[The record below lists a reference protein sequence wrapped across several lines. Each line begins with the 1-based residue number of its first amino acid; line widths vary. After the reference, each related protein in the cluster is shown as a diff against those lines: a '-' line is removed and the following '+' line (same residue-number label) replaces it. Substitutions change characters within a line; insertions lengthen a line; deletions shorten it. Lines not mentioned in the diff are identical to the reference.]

1 MISTAAKRSFAALCV
16 MTLVGLGS
24 LGIGTFGLLQA
35 REETAPPKVEAK
47 HLLTKPLAG
56 EPGKEVDIR
65 LYTFP
70 SGSAVPWHIHPGAH
84 EIEYGLEGT
93 LMIEEDGKPPYPLEA
108 GGTNYLAPGVVHRG
122 WNASKTVPAKIYV
135 VRIKPKDAPL
145 TELAWPKLGPDAATP
160 DAPQAG
166 AYPEP

>member
-1 MISTAAKRSFAALCV
+1 MIARTTTQRIVAVACLALLTG
-16 MTLVGLGS
+16 MAS
-24 LGIGTFGLLQA
+24 APLLFA
-35 REETAPPKVEAK
+35 REDSAPPEVEAE

-65 LYTFP
+65 LYSFP
-70 SGSAVPWHIHPGAH
+70 PGSAVPWHIHPGAH

-93 LMIEEDGKPPYPLEA
+93 LMIEEEGKPPYPLKA
-108 GGTNYLAPGVVHRG
+108 GGSNYLAPDVVHRG
-122 WNASKTVPAKIYV
+122 WNASKTEPAKFYV

-145 TELAWPKLGPDAATP
+145 AELGTPK
-160 DAPQAG
+160 AG